1 MNDPKTLKFTRNHEW
16 IRAEGQEA
24 YVGISDFA
32 QSELGEIVYV
42 DIATVG
48 ENLQKEEVF
57 GSVEAVKAVSDL
69 FLPAGGTVLEANAE
83 LEDHPELINKEP
95 YDGGW
100 IIKVSLDNPAE
111 LSELLSYEQYK
122 EMIG

>member
-1 MNDPKTLKFTRNHEW
+1 MNDPKTLKFTKNHEW
-16 IRAEGQEA
+16 IRVEGQEA

-42 DIATVG
+42 DITTVG
-48 ENLQKEEVF
+48 EILQKEEVF

-69 FLPAGGTVLEANAE
+69 FIPVGGTVLEANAE

-95 YDGGW
+95 YDSGW
-100 IIKVSLDNPAE
+100 IIKISLNNSAE
-111 LSELLSYEQYK
+111 LQELLSYEQYK

>member
-1 MNDPKTLKFTRNHEW
+1 M
-16 IRAEGQEA
+16 
-24 YVGISDFA
+24 GISDFA

-95 YDGGW
+95 YDAGW

>member
-16 IRAEGQEA
+16 IRAEGLEA

-100 IIKVSLDNPAE
+100 IIKISLDNPAE

>member
-1 MNDPKTLKFTRNHEW
+1 MNDPKTLKFTKNHEW
-16 IRAEGQEA
+16 IRVEGQEA

-42 DIATVG
+42 DITTVG

-69 FLPAGGTVLEANAE
+69 FIPVGGTVLEANAE

-95 YDGGW
+95 YDSGW
-100 IIKVSLDNPAE
+100 IIKISLNNSAE
-111 LSELLSYEQYK
+111 LQELLSYEQYK

>member
-1 MNDPKTLKFTRNHEW
+1 MNDPKTLKFTKNHEW
-16 IRAEGQEA
+16 IRVEGQEA

-32 QSELGEIVYV
+32 QSELGEIVFV
-42 DIATVG
+42 DITTVG
-48 ENLQKEEVF
+48 EKLQKEEVF

-69 FLPAGGTVLEANAE
+69 FLPAGGTVLEANTD
-83 LEDHPELINKEP
+83 LEEHPELINKEP

-100 IIKVSLDNPAE
+100 IIKISLENPADLE
-111 LSELLSYEQYK
+111 NLLNYEEYQ

>member
-1 MNDPKTLKFTRNHEW
+1 MNDPKTLKFTKNHEW
-16 IRAEGQEA
+16 IRVEGQEA

-42 DIATVG
+42 DITTVG
-48 ENLQKEEVF
+48 EILQKEEVF
-57 GSVEAVKAVSDL
+57 GSVEVVKAVSDL
-69 FLPAGGTVLEANAE
+69 FIPVGGTVLEANAE

-95 YDGGW
+95 YDAGW
-100 IIKVSLDNPAE
+100 IIKISLNNSAE
-111 LSELLSYEQYK
+111 LQELLSYEQYK

>member
-1 MNDPKTLKFTRNHEW
+1 MNDPKTLKFTKNHEW
-16 IRAEGQEA
+16 IRVEGQEA
-24 YVGISDFA
+24 YVDISDFA

-42 DIATVG
+42 DITTVG
-48 ENLQKEEVF
+48 ESLQKEEVF

-69 FLPAGGTVLEANAE
+69 FIPVGGTVLEANAE

-95 YDGGW
+95 YDAGW
-100 IIKVSLDNPAE
+100 IIKISLNNSAE
-111 LSELLSYEQYK
+111 LQELLSYEQYK

>member
-1 MNDPKTLKFTRNHEW
+1 MNDPKTLKFTKNHEW
-16 IRAEGQEA
+16 IRVDGQEA

-42 DIATVG
+42 DITTVG
-48 ENLQKEEVF
+48 ESLQKEEVF

-69 FLPAGGTVLEANAE
+69 FIPVGGTVLEANAE

-95 YDGGW
+95 YDAGW
-100 IIKVSLDNPAE
+100 IIKISLNNSAE
-111 LSELLSYEQYK
+111 LQELLSYEQYK

>member
-1 MNDPKTLKFTRNHEW
+1 MNDPKTLKFTKNHEW
-16 IRAEGQEA
+16 IRVEGQEA

-42 DIATVG
+42 DITTVG
-48 ENLQKEEVF
+48 ESLQKEEVF

-69 FLPAGGTVLEANAE
+69 FIPVGGTVLEANAE

-95 YDGGW
+95 YDAGW
-100 IIKVSLDNPAE
+100 IIKISLNNSAE
-111 LSELLSYEQYK
+111 LQELLSYEQYK

>member
-1 MNDPKTLKFTRNHEW
+1 MNNPNKLKFTRNHEW
-16 IRAEGQEA
+16 IRVEGQEA

-42 DIATVG
+42 DITTVG

-100 IIKVSLDNPAE
+100 IIKISLADPSE
-111 LSELLSYEQYK
+111 LGELLSYEQYK

>member
-1 MNDPKTLKFTRNHEW
+1 MNDPKTLKFTKNHEW
-16 IRAEGQEA
+16 IRVEGQEA

-42 DIATVG
+42 DITTVG
-48 ENLQKEEVF
+48 EILQKEEVF

-69 FLPAGGTVLEANAE
+69 FIPVGGTVLEANAE

-95 YDGGW
+95 YDAGW
-100 IIKVSLDNPAE
+100 IIKISLNNSAE
-111 LSELLSYEQYK
+111 LQELLSYEQYK

>member
-1 MNDPKTLKFTRNHEW
+1 MNDPKTLKFTKNHEW
-16 IRAEGQEA
+16 IRVEGQEA

-32 QSELGEIVYV
+32 QSELGEIVFV
-42 DIATVG
+42 DITTVG
-48 ENLQKEEVF
+48 EKLQKEEVF

-69 FLPAGGTVLEANAE
+69 FLPAGGTVIEANAD

-95 YDGGW
+95 YEGGW
-100 IIKVSLDNPAE
+100 IIKISLENPADLE
-111 LSELLSYEQYK
+111 NLLNYEEYQ